1 MNDPAV
7 GAAVAALETE
17 LAGRIERHARLGPST
32 TYRVG
37 GPVAAR
43 VVPESMADLAALG
56 RVVARFDVP
65 VVVVGRG
72 SNLLVAD
79 EGFDGIVVTGGEG
92 LAQIAIDDSTVRA
105 GGAALLPVVARRTA
119 VAGLTGFEW
128 AVGVPGTIGGG
139 VRMNAGGHG
148 SDMAAS
154 VTRVLVVDLR
164 TGEDEW
170 MSADAL
176 ELGFRSSSLTATQM
190 VVEAELALARGD
202 AAEAEA
208 VIAEIVRWRRENQP
222 GGANAGSV
230 FRNPQ
235 PDSAGRLL
243 DEVGVKGWRIGSAWI
258 SPKHANFIQVDDD
271 GSAADV
277 AELMI
282 RVRRAVLEH
291 SGIDLHAE
299 THFLGFPADIAA
311 AAGAVRIEGE
321 ARP

>member
-1 MNDPAV
+1 
-7 GAAVAALETE
+7 
-17 LAGRIERHARLGPST
+17 
-32 TYRVG
+32 
-37 GPVAAR
+37 
-43 VVPESMADLAALG
+43 
-56 RVVARFDVP
+56 
-65 VVVVGRG
+65 
-72 SNLLVAD
+72 
-79 EGFDGIVVTGGEG
+79 
-92 LAQIAIDDSTVRA
+92 
-105 GGAALLPVVARRTA
+105 
-119 VAGLTGFEW
+119 
-128 AVGVPGTIGGG
+128 
-139 VRMNAGGHG
+139 
-148 SDMAAS
+148 
-154 VTRVLVVDLR
+154 
-164 TGEDEW
+164 

>member
-1 MNDPAV
+1 MDASILE
-7 GAAVAALETE
+7 ALDALESE
-17 LAGRIERHARLGPST
+17 MADRVERGARLGPST

-37 GPVAAR
+37 GRVAAR
-43 VVPESMADLAALG
+43 VVAESVADLGLIG
-56 RVVARFDVP
+56 RVVARTGAP

-79 EGFDGIVVTGGEG
+79 RGFDGIVVVGGEG
-92 LAQIAIDDSTVRA
+92 LAHIAIDEVTVRA

-119 VAGLTGFEW
+119 AAGLTGFEW

-154 VTRVLVVDLR
+154 LTGVLVVDLR

-170 MSADAL
+170 MPVASL
-176 ELGFRSSSLTATQM
+176 ELGFRRSALTADRI
-190 VVEAELALARGD
+190 VAEARLVLAPGDVADSEAE
-202 AAEAEA
+202 
-208 VIAEIVRWRRENQP
+208 IAEIVRWRRENQP

-230 FRNPQ
+230 FRNPR

-243 DEVGVKGWRIGSAWI
+243 DEAGVKGWRVGGAQI
-258 SPKHANFIQVDDD
+258 SPKHANFIQVDEG

-282 RVRRAVLEH
+282 RTRRAVLER
-291 SGIDLHAE
+291 SGVDLHAE
-299 THFLGFPADIAA
+299 THFLGFPAEVAA
-311 AAGAVRIEGE
+311 AAGALRIEAEG
-321 ARP
+321 RP